1 MDGRCKTTISKR
13 DQFIMDNDTGERIQ
27 GKLRMGMLRALGTI
41 QRMASKY
48 NPRTISVIKV
58 IHAWETLSFNN

>member
-1 MDGRCKTTISKR
+1 
-13 DQFIMDNDTGERIQ
+13 MDNDTGERIQ
-27 GKLRMGMLRALGTI
+27 GKLRMGMLRALGAI

-48 NPRTISVIKV
+48 NPRTIGVINV

>member
-1 MDGRCKTTISKR
+1 
-13 DQFIMDNDTGERIQ
+13 MDNDTGGRIQ

-41 QRMASKY
+41 QRMARKY

-58 IHAWETLSFNN
+58 IHTWETLSFNN

>member
-1 MDGRCKTTISKR
+1 
-13 DQFIMDNDTGERIQ
+13 MDNDTGERIQ
-27 GKLRMGMLRALGTI
+27 GKLRMGMLRALGAI